1 MKENEQNKQIWVS
14 ITLSASLDALNTTR
28 IDLVREEKSKQ
39 ESTLAK
45 LQAEKE
51 RIAREYHKAEVA
63 FLSSVDIYANAQKAI
78 IRSFARKYAFEKT
91 HKDTEVENFISWC
104 DMNDKLSINNTG
116 VVDTAARL
124 QSCVESLYK
133 DYLKGMQNKARKSKD
148 ERESELARKR
158 ELLQKLNSLSLADI
172 ERITMDM

>member
-1 MKENEQNKQIWVS
+1 MKKEQTKQTEINL
-14 ITLSASLDALNTTR
+14 TLSASLDALNATR
-28 IDLVREEKSKQ
+28 IDLVREEKGKQ

-51 RIAREYHKAEVA
+51 RIAKEYHKAEVV
-63 FLSSVDIYANAQKAI
+63 FLSSVDIYAKAQKAI
-78 IRSFARKYAFEKT
+78 IRSFARKYVFEKT
-91 HKDTEVENFISWC
+91 RKDTEVENFILWC
-104 DMNDKLSINNTG
+104 DRNAKLLINNTG

-124 QSCVESLYK
+124 QSCVEGLYK

>member
-1 MKENEQNKQIWVS
+1 MKKNEQKQTEVNL
-14 ITLSASLDALNTTR
+14 TLSGSLDALNSTR

-39 ESTLAK
+39 DSTLAK

-51 RIAREYHKAEVA
+51 RISREYHKAEVA
-63 FLSSVDIYANAQKAI
+63 FLSSVDIYANAQQAV
-78 IRSFARKYAFEKT
+78 IRTFARKFAFEKT
-91 HKDTEVENFISWC
+91 RKDTEVENFISWC
-104 DMNDKLSINNTG
+104 DMNNKLSINNTG

-133 DYLKGMQNKARKSKD
+133 DYLKGMQNKVRKSKD

-158 ELLQKLNSLSLADI
+158 ELLQKLNSLSL
-172 ERITMDM
+172 EELEKITM

>member
-1 MKENEQNKQIWVS
+1 MKKEQAKQMEVNL
-14 ITLSASLDALNTTR
+14 TLSESLDALNATR
-28 IDLVREEKSKQ
+28 IDLVREEKSRQ

-51 RIAREYHKAEVA
+51 RISREYHKAEVEY
-63 FLSSVDIYANAQKAI
+63 LSSVDIYANAQKAI

-91 HKDTEVENFISWC
+91 RKDTEVENFISWC
-104 DMNDKLSINNTG
+104 DMNDKLSINNAG

-124 QSCVESLYK
+124 QSCVEGLYK